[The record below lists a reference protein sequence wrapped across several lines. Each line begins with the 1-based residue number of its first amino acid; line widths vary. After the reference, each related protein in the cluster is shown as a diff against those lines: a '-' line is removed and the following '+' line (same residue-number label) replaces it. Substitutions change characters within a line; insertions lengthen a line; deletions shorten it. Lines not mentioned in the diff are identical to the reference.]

1 VLIVATVATPLL
13 YSEQFK
19 GYIMKTPVV
28 LLTSLTLTLLLSETD
43 LSSDLL
49 LFFLVGA
56 IPGTDSSLS
65 SGTMLALI
73 GLTASLVL
81 LHLAR
86 AYGFHIAASRMLTKA
101 CQIVKEQLTKRSLGQ
116 A

>member
-1 VLIVATVATPLL
+1 
-13 YSEQFK
+13 
-19 GYIMKTPVV
+19 MKKQAI

-56 IPGTDSSLS
+56 IPGTNSSLS
-65 SGTMLALI
+65 SNTMLALI
-73 GLTASLVL
+73 GITASLVL
-81 LHLAR
+81 LHLTR
-86 AYGFHIAASRMLTKA
+86 AYGLHIVTNRLLAKA
-101 CQIVKEQLTKRSLGQ
+101 YQITKEQLTKRSLGQ

>member
-1 VLIVATVATPLL
+1 
-13 YSEQFK
+13 
-19 GYIMKTPVV
+19 MKKQAI
-28 LLTSLTLTLLLSETD
+28 LLTGLTFAFLLSETD

-73 GLTASLVL
+73 SLVASLIL
-81 LHLAR
+81 GHLAR
-86 AYGFHIAASRMLTKA
+86 AHGLHIAASKVLTKT
-101 CQIVKEQLTKRSLGQ
+101 CQIAKEQFTKRSLGQ

>member
-1 VLIVATVATPLL
+1 
-13 YSEQFK
+13 
-19 GYIMKTPVV
+19 MKKQAI
-28 LLTSLTLTLLLSETD
+28 LLTGLTFAFLLSETD

-56 IPGTDSSLS
+56 IPGTDFSLS

-73 GLTASLVL
+73 ILAASLIL
-81 LHLAR
+81 SQLAR
-86 AYGFHIAASRMLTKA
+86 AYGLHIVTRRILTKTHQA
-101 CQIVKEQLTKRSLGQ
+101 AKEYLTKRSLGQ

>member
-1 VLIVATVATPLL
+1 
-13 YSEQFK
+13 
-19 GYIMKTPVV
+19 MKKQAI

-56 IPGTDSSLS
+56 IPGTSSSLS
-65 SGTMLALI
+65 SNTMLALI
-73 GLTASLVL
+73 GITASLVL
-81 LHLAR
+81 LHLTCAHGLHTATNR
-86 AYGFHIAASRMLTKA
+86 LLAKAY
-101 CQIVKEQLTKRSLGQ
+101 QITKEQLTKRSLGQ

>member
-1 VLIVATVATPLL
+1 
-13 YSEQFK
+13 
-19 GYIMKTPVV
+19 MKTPVV
-28 LLTSLTLTLLLSETD
+28 LLISLTLILLLLETD

-73 GLTASLVL
+73 GLAASLVL

-86 AYGFHIAASRMLTKA
+86 AHGFHIATSRILAKTY
-101 CQIVKEQLTKRSLGQ
+101 QIVKEQLTKRSLGQ